1 MTPLNIE
8 GPIQG
13 LHYIRGNRQMRPE
26 SMLMFLLHALNK
38 DITRAVTMGY
48 NAIFFV
54 INE

>member
-13 LHYIRGNRQMRPE
+13 LHYMRGNREMRPE
-26 SMLMFLLHALNK
+26 SVIMFLLHALNK
-38 DITRAVTMGY
+38 DISRAVTMVC